1 MIESIPSK
9 TLANLD
15 VEKLIEFVKTK
26 PCCINSPDC
35 IHANYQSDTS
45 LHENFKDVNESID
58 QAIKDFLGDVKV
70 VDKYSWVYL
79 TKAGEQVDSRR
90 HNHNVPSSRI
100 CYSGIAYLT
109 ETNLGTVI
117 VDGNIIKPIMN
128 HWHIFNSSIF
138 HHPENGTVDKDRLV
152 LAFDIHLDI

>member
-15 VEKLIEFVKTK
+15 VKKLTEYVKTK
-26 PCCINSPDC
+26 PCCTNYPDC
-35 IHANYQSDTS
+35 IHANHQSDKL
-45 LHENFKDVNESID
+45 LHKDFLDVNESID

-79 TKAGEQVDSRR
+79 TKAGEQVDSQR

-138 HHPENGTVDKDRLV
+138 HHPEKGTVDKDRLV
-152 LAFDIHLDI
+152 LAFDIHLEV

>member
-15 VEKLIEFVKTK
+15 IKKLTDYIKQK
-26 PCCINSPDC
+26 PCCTNYPDC
-35 IHANYQSDTS
+35 IHANHQSS
-45 LHENFKDVNESID
+45 KFLHKDFSDVNECIEK
-58 QAIKDFLGDVKV
+58 AVKDFLGDVKV
-70 VDKYSWVYL
+70 IEKHSWVFL
-79 TKAGEQVDSRR
+79 TKAGEQIDSIR
-90 HNHNVPSSRI
+90 HNHNDSLNCI

-117 VDGNIIKPIMN
+117 VDGHTIKPIMN

-138 HHPENGTVDKDRLV
+138 HHPERGTVDKDRLV
-152 LAFDIHLDI
+152 LAFDVHLDI